1 MKIQTSLVIPCF
13 NEALGVK
20 KTLDEIFDVFNNQR
34 DFEVI
39 IIDDGSTDETLAQLH
54 KIALERPRLKIL
66 QNNTN
71 KGYGA
76 SLKKGILA
84 AKGDFVVITDADGTY
99 PSEEIPNLLDLLETC
114 DMSVGARIGPDVNIP
129 LIRRPAKWVLLCYA
143 RWMARADIKDLN
155 SGLRAFRKADALQF
169 FHLLPQG
176 FSFTSTITLAMHID
190 GLNVIYHPIDYRKRL
205 GKSSIRPIRDTLAF
219 FTLVLKTTMYFR
231 PLQVFGSLSVFFLV
245 TSLLVGISGK
255 LYLGTVPDVATVSLV
270 STGLIF
276 LGLGLIGDL
285 INTSFRILRSQGKS
299 D

>member
-1 MKIQTSLVIPCF
+1 VKIQTSVVIPCF
-13 NEALGVK
+13 NEALGVN
-20 KTLDEIFDVFNNQR
+20 KTLNEIFDVFNSQK

-84 AKGDFVVITDADGTY
+84 AKGDFMVITDADGTY

-205 GKSSIRPIRDTLAF
+205 GKSSIRPIHDTLAF

>member
-1 MKIQTSLVIPCF
+1 VKIQTSVVIPCF

-20 KTLDEIFDVFNNQR
+20 KTLNEIFDVFNSQK

-190 GLNVIYHPIDYRKRL
+190 GLNVIYHPINYRKRL
-205 GKSSIRPIRDTLAF
+205 GKSSIRPIHDTLAF

-255 LYLGTVPDVATVSLV
+255 LFTGTVPDVATVSLV

>member
-205 GKSSIRPIRDTLAF
+205 GKSSIRPIHDTLAF

>member
-1 MKIQTSLVIPCF
+1 MKIQTSVVIPCF
-13 NEALGVK
+13 NEALGVN
-20 KTLDEIFDVFNNQR
+20 KTLNEIFDVFNSQK

-84 AKGDFVVITDADGTY
+84 AKGDFMVITDADGTY

-205 GKSSIRPIRDTLAF
+205 GKSSIRPIHDTLAF

-285 INTSFRILRSQGKS
+285 INTSLRILRSQGKS

>member
-1 MKIQTSLVIPCF
+1 MKIQTSVVIPCF
-13 NEALGVK
+13 NEALGVN
-20 KTLDEIFDVFNNQR
+20 KTLNEIFDVFNSQK

>member
-1 MKIQTSLVIPCF
+1 MKIQTSVVIPCF
-13 NEALGVK
+13 NEALGVN
-20 KTLDEIFDVFNNQR
+20 KTLNEIFDVFNSQK

-205 GKSSIRPIRDTLAF
+205 GKSSIRPIHDTLAF

>member
-1 MKIQTSLVIPCF
+1 VKIQTSLVIPCF